1 MSGFYDP
8 NNPHGFPHIPPPLP
22 EFPENIDQAPGL
34 FYDNMN
40 PLVGSHELSSANL
53 ARWFEQD
60 GGGLVQEPKG
70 APRIRR
76 RVASSGDLVKH
87 RRTRSGCYT
96 CRSRR
101 VKVGTSI
108 ESKSL

>member
-8 NNPHGFPHIPPPLP
+8 HNPHSYPHIPPPLP
-22 EFPENIDQAPGL
+22 ELAENAAQVPGFFNGNL
-34 FYDNMN
+34 
-40 PLVGSHELSSANL
+40 SATHELSSANL

-60 GGGLVQEPKG
+60 NGPFTQEQKG

-76 RVASSGDLVKH
+76 RVASSGDLIKH
-87 RRTRSGCYT
+87 KRTRSGCYT

-101 VKVGTSI
+101 VKVGI
-108 ESKSL
+108 LLKD